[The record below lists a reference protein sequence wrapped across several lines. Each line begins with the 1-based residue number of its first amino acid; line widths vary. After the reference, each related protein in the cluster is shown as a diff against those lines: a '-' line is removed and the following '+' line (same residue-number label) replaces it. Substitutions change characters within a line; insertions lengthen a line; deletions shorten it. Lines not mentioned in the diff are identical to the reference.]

1 MYYRIVVN
9 PIAGRGEGELAA
21 PGIEKLLRDQGL
33 DYELVRTK
41 RPWHAAELAQEAAE
55 TGIDVVVA
63 VGGDGTANEVLNGL
77 MQVPQ
82 ERRTCA
88 MGVLCVGSGNDF
100 AFGVGIPA
108 DLEEGVRVLA
118 EGNRR
123 TIDVGH
129 VVGGDYPRGRYFGN
143 GIGFGFDAVVGFVAA
158 KLKRLHG
165 FAGYI
170 VATLKTV
177 FIYYPAPMVT
187 IEYSDAATGVGQAT
201 RLPALMVSVMNGR
214 RMGGGFMMAP
224 EGSPSDGLFDLC
236 VARQVSR
243 LGVFGLVPHFMRGTQ
258 ATQKPITTAR
268 TSRLIVSAAEG
279 TLPAHADGETLCT
292 AGQKLEISL
301 IPQQIHVICRRP
313 PAPIAS
319 GA

>member
-1 MYYRIVVN
+1 MQYRIIVN
-9 PIAGRGEGELAA
+9 PTAGRGGGELAV
-21 PGIEKLLRDQGL
+21 PGIEKLLRDRDL
-33 DYELVRTK
+33 DYELVRTE
-41 RPWHAAELAQEAAE
+41 RPWHAAELAQEAPE
-55 TGIDVVVA
+55 MGVDVVVA

-88 MGVLCVGSGNDF
+88 MSVLCAGGGNDF
-100 AFGVGIPA
+100 AFGVGVPA
-108 DLEEGVRVLA
+108 DLEEGIRVLA
-118 EGNRR
+118 EGYRR

-129 VVGGDYPRGRYFGN
+129 VVGSDYPHGRYFGN
-143 GIGFGFDAVVGFVAA
+143 GIGIGFDAVVGFVAA

-187 IEYSDAATGVGQAT
+187 IEYEDAGTGEHQT
-201 RLPALMVSVMNGR
+201 RRLPALMVSVMNGR

-224 EGSPSDGLFDLC
+224 DGEPSDGLLDLC

-258 ATQKPITTAR
+258 ATQEAITTGR

-301 IPQQIHVICRRP
+301 IPQQIHTICRRP
-313 PAPIAS
+313 SAPVEGGI
-319 GA
+319 

>member
-1 MYYRIVVN
+1 MNYRIIVN
-9 PIAGRGEGELAA
+9 PTAGRGRGELAV
-21 PGIEKLLRDQGL
+21 PEIEKLLRGNGL
-33 DYELVRTK
+33 DYELVRTE

-55 TGIDVVVA
+55 VGVDVVVA
-63 VGGDGTANEVLNGL
+63 VGGDGTANEVINGL

-82 ERRTCA
+82 KRRTCA
-88 MGVLCVGSGNDF
+88 MSVLCVGGGNDF
-100 AFGVGIPA
+100 AFGAGMPA

-118 EGNRR
+118 EGYQR

-129 VVGGDYPRGRYFGN
+129 VIGGDYPDGRYFGN
-143 GIGFGFDAVVGFVAA
+143 GIGVGFDAVVGFVAA

-187 IEYSDAATGVGQAT
+187 IEYEDADTGEHQSR

-224 EGSPSDGLFDLC
+224 DSSPCDGLLDLC
-236 VARQVSR
+236 IARQISR
-243 LGVFGLVPHFMRGTQ
+243 LAVFGLVPHFLRGTQ
-258 ATQKPITTAR
+258 ATQEAITTGR
-268 TSRLIVSAAEG
+268 TGRLLVSTASG
-279 TLPAHADGETLCT
+279 MLPAHADGETLCT

-301 IPQQIHVICRRP
+301 LPQQIHVICRRP
-313 PAPIAS
+313 PAPVKS
-319 GA
+319 GI

>member
-1 MYYRIVVN
+1 MKYRVIVN
-9 PIAGRGEGELAA
+9 PTAGRGEGELAV
-21 PGIEKLLRDQGL
+21 PGIEKLLRDHGL
-33 DYELVRTK
+33 DYDLVRTE

-55 TGIDVVVA
+55 AGIDVVVA
-63 VGGDGTANEVLNGL
+63 VGGDGTANEVINGL

-88 MGVLCVGSGNDF
+88 MSVLCVGGGNDF
-100 AFGVGIPA
+100 AFGAGMP
-108 DLEEGVRVLA
+108 DSLEEGVRVLT
-118 EGNRR
+118 EGYQR

-129 VVGGDYPRGRYFGN
+129 VVGGDYPDGRYFGN
-143 GIGFGFDAVVGFVAA
+143 GIGVGFDAVVGFVAA

-187 IEYSDAATGVGQAT
+187 MEYEDADTGEHRSR

-224 EGSPSDGLFDLC
+224 DGEPSDGLLDLC

-243 LGVFGLVPHFMRGTQ
+243 LGVFGLVPHFLRGTQ
-258 ATQKPITTAR
+258 ATQEAITTGR

-301 IPQQIHVICRRP
+301 LPQQIHVICRKP
-313 PAPIAS
+313 PAPMES
-319 GA
+319 GV